1 MGSFVKVE
9 EVGPLLYKSWADF
22 PVHRFSYSLASDIDQ
37 CGVKTK
43 FSRFQGLAPRIESAA
58 LKFGICI
65 EEAIRDH
72 YQFFVDP
79 VSAFKLKWKQY
90 QNFDLKYSKTDGSW
104 ETLDSTGSYLM
115 KQFLHEKNDL
125 PIANPEFG
133 VILPRDL
140 KQTWYNGT
148 RLEYTADCISH
159 TFEGDLLIDFK
170 TSGRAYTEKEDALG
184 YAALDPQLRTGALV
198 SGIRNVAFIV
208 FVKTKTP
215 RIQVSYGTVTDF
227 LVEQIDLWLKEQYHK
242 LVEGRLHMRSGIRF
256 PNEQCLNCD
265 FLCKC
270 LGREDIAARNLRQKE
285 SKEVEDMFGYLDG
298 E

>member
-1 MGSFVKVE
+1 MGQFVQVK
-9 EVGPLLYKSWADF
+9 EVGPLLYRSWSDF
-22 PVHRFSYSLASDIDQ
+22 PVHRFSYSIAKDIDE

-43 FSRFQGLAPRIESAA
+43 FSRFQGLAPIVESAA

-65 EEAIRDH
+65 EEAVRDH

-79 VSAFKLKWKQY
+79 VAAFKLKWKQY
-90 QNFDLKYSKTDGSW
+90 EKFTLKYSKTDGNW
-104 ETLDSTGSYLM
+104 ETLNSIGAYLM
-115 KQFLHEKNDL
+115 KEFLLQRNDL
-125 PIANPEFG
+125 PIASPEFG
-133 VILPRDL
+133 VVLPKDL

-159 TFEGDLLIDFK
+159 TLEGDFLFDFK
-170 TSGRAYTEKEDALG
+170 TAGRSYPEKDETQG

-198 SGIRNVAFIV
+198 SGIRNVGFIV
-208 FVKTKTP
+208 FVKTKSP

-227 LVEQIDLWLKEQYHK
+227 LIEQIDLWLKEQYHK
-242 LVEGRLHMRSGIRF
+242 LIEGRLHMRTGVRF

-265 FLCKC
+265 FLPKC
-270 LGREDIAARNLRQKE
+270 LGREDIAAQTLRQKE
-285 SKEVEDMFGYLDG
+285 SKETEDLLASL